1 MSERKKRIIIGATSG
16 AGTGIIMEV
25 LSGAGYMSGVSGTAK
40 AVLAGIIAVVIYMV
54 IIAIIKLAKPAGA
67 SKA

>member
-1 MSERKKRIIIGATSG
+1 MSERTKKIITGAICG

-25 LSGAGYMSGVSGTAK
+25 LSGTIYMSGVSGTAK

-54 IIAIIKLAKPAGA
+54 ISVIIKLARPAGA